1 MAHPYRRPVPV
12 AAAVVGMTRQ
22 RTSPPMTD
30 DEIVDA
36 ATDAGFPTV
45 GEILDPTSTPDG
57 HQRSGHWD
65 TWDAPLGGDD
75 DPTLNGVRDGR
86 WLRAQTFPALRFAVP
101 GLIPEG
107 FTLLIG
113 PPKAGKSWLLLDML
127 LAVAAGGRALGT
139 IPTGAP
145 RRVLYLALEDGDR
158 RMQSRCAHLLGALGE
173 IPDAFTYTTAVAPG
187 GAANLIDAYLD
198 RFPDTALVVVD
209 TLGKVMPPAA
219 QGESAYQRDYRVGSA
234 LKRLS
239 ERQPGLAVVVAHH
252 DRKAG
257 ADDFVDAVSG
267 THGLAGAADTIVVL
281 DRKRQA
287 TDALLKITG
296 RDVPEDVYAL
306 RVRDGMAWTLDGVD
320 LAAAAA
326 TAQRRQDSGALGDR
340 STEILA
346 FIRSHPDGVA
356 AAKVEAEFGD
366 GTRRYLA
373 RLFDAGRLVKP
384 RRGVYALPPT
394 VSQPSQCPEP
404 PTCPDCGWPVDSD
417 HHDTACDR
425 SDRD

>member
-1 MAHPYRRPVPV
+1 M
-12 AAAVVGMTRQ
+12 AVVGVTGPQYMTADDIADEAIRQ
-22 RTSPPMTD
+22 GFDDTDTPPAD
-30 DEIVDA
+30 D
-36 ATDAGFPTV
+36 G
-45 GEILDPTSTPDG
+45 
-57 HQRSGHWD
+57 SGRWD
-65 TWDAPLGGDD
+65 TWDAPLGDDGDEL
-75 DPTLNGVRDGR
+75 PGVRDGR
-86 WLRAQTFPALRFAVP
+86 WLRAQRFDPLRFAVP

-139 IPTGAP
+139 IPTGPP

-173 IPDAFTYTTAVAPG
+173 IPDAFTYATVVAPG
-187 GAANLIDAYLD
+187 AAAALIESYLD
-198 RFPDTALVVVD
+198 RYPDTALVVVD

-239 ERQPGLAVVVAHH
+239 ERRPGLAVVVAHH

-267 THGLAGAADTIVVL
+267 THGLAGAADTVVVL

-296 RDVPEDVYAL
+296 RDVAEEIYAL
-306 RVRDGMAWTLDGVD
+306 RVRDGMAWTLDGAD
-320 LAAAAA
+320 LPAAAAA
-326 TAQRRQDSGALGDR
+326 AHRRQEGGALGDR
-340 STEILA
+340 SNDILD
-346 FIRSHPDGVA
+346 FIRRHPDGIS
-356 AAKVEAEFGD
+356 AAKVEAEFGE

-394 VSQPSQCPEP
+394 VSQPSQRPNTA
-404 PTCPDCGWPVDSD
+404 TCDDCGWPVDSD
-417 HHDTACDR
+417 HHDRTCDPE
-425 SDRD
+425 DQP

>member
-1 MAHPYRRPVPV
+1 MADPYRRPLPV
-12 AAAVVGMTRQ
+12 ALAVVGVTRAQ
-22 RTSPPMTD
+22 QPFMTD
-30 DEIVDA
+30 DDVADEAIRQ
-36 ATDAGFPTV
+36 GFDDT
-45 GEILDPTSTPDG
+45 ETPPADDG
-57 HQRSGHWD
+57 SGRWD
-65 TWDAPLGGDD
+65 TWDAPLGDDGDAL
-75 DPTLNGVRDGR
+75 PGVRDGR
-86 WLRAQTFPALRFAVP
+86 WLRAQRFDPLRFAVP

-139 IPTGAP
+139 IPTGPP

-173 IPDAFTYTTAVAPG
+173 IPDLFTYATIVAPG
-187 GAANLIDAYLD
+187 AAAALIESYLD
-198 RFPDTALVVVD
+198 RYPDTALVVVD

-239 ERQPGLAVVVAHH
+239 ERRSGLAVVVAHH

-267 THGLAGAADTIVVL
+267 THGLAGAADTVVVL

-296 RDVPEDVYAL
+296 RDVAEEIYAL
-306 RVRDGMAWTLDGVD
+306 RVRDGMAWTLDGAD
-320 LAAAAA
+320 LPAAAAA
-326 TAQRRQDSGALGDR
+326 AHRRQDGGALGDR
-340 STEILA
+340 SNDILD
-346 FIRSHPDGVA
+346 FIRRHADGIS
-356 AAKVEAEFGD
+356 AAKVEAEFGE

-394 VSQPSQCPEP
+394 ASQPSQRPNTA
-404 PTCPDCGWPVDSD
+404 TCDDCGWPVDSD
-417 HHDTACDR
+417 PHDRTCDPE
-425 SDRD
+425 DQP